1 MLPEATT
8 RLTDRLAT
16 GLRLPAASS
25 VTEGGPA
32 Q

>member
-16 GLRLPAASS
+16 GLRLPATPF
-25 VTEGGPA
+25 VGEGGPA

>member
-1 MLPEATT
+1 MLTEATT

-16 GLRLPAASS
+16 DLRLPATSS
-25 VTEGGPA
+25 VTEAGPA